1 MKNEITEN
9 DAPVINEQ
17 EWANVYAEA
26 AEVDETD
33 APITGEQSVNEV
45 EEISSAALMADVVQV
60 TADIFAPNWDIQR
73 EESEQLGTVYGAL
86 LDKYVPDSG
95 LDKYGLEL
103 SALMVTAM
111 VIKSRAGVPLKKAP
125 EPEKEESDNKTP
137 GQKAEN
143 KTPGQKAE
151 NPKPE
156 KQVKSMVL

>member
-1 MKNEITEN
+1 MENEIPEN

-26 AEVDETD
+26 ADIDEID
-33 APITGEQSVNEV
+33 APLTGENPVNDEND
-45 EEISSAALMADVVQV
+45 ISSAALMADVVQV

-111 VIKSRAGVPLKKAP
+111 VLKSRAGVPLKKP
-125 EPEKEESDNKTP
+125 EEKEEKKTETTRANNDNNSP
-137 GQKAEN
+137 GQNVEKE
-143 KTPGQKAE
+143 
-151 NPKPE
+151 KPT